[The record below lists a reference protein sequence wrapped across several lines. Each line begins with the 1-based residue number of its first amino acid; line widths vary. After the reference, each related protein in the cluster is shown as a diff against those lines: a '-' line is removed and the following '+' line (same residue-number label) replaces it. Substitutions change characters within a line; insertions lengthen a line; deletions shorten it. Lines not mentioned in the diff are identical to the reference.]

1 MSSSKING
9 GEHMFE
15 FESITS
21 GAVIKVIGVGGAGG
35 NAINNM
41 IKAGIEG
48 VEFISANTDAQ
59 ALSKNLAPVKIQ
71 LGTNLTKGL
80 GAGGNPEVGRKAAV
94 EDAESIEDALRGA
107 DLVFVTAGMG
117 GGTGTGAA
125 AVIAS
130 IAKDMGALTVAVV
143 SKPFYWEG
151 KRRNEFAEQG
161 LKFLKEHVDTFIAV
175 PNDRL
180 LDIIDK
186 NTSFTEAFRIA
197 DDVLRQGV
205 QGISDTINS
214 EGYIN
219 VDFADI
225 RAIMESKGMALMGIG
240 QASGENRD
248 IEAAKKALMSPL
260 LADAN
265 IKGAEGILINITGG
279 QDITMYEIQN
289 IAQYIYENSG
299 EDAAIYK
306 GVVID
311 EKYQGQIKVTVV
323 ATGLGRVKETPKTVK
338 MDEYIKNT
346 TPEASKIIKKVQNIR
361 NIDRGL
367 KTLDDFD
374 EEEYEIPTYIRKQV
388 D

>member
-1 MSSSKING
+1 
-9 GEHMFE
+9 MFE
-15 FESITS
+15 FETFNS

-41 IKAGIEG
+41 IKSGIEG

-219 VDFADI
+219 VDFADV

-279 QDITMYEIQN
+279 QDVTMYEIQN

-311 EKYQGQIKVTVV
+311 DKYQGQIKVTVV
-323 ATGLGRVKETPKTVK
+323 ATGLGRVKETQKTVK

-346 TPEASKIIKKVQNIR
+346 TPEASKIIKKVQSIR

-374 EEEYEIPTYIRKQV
+374 EEEFEIPTYIRKQV

>member
-1 MSSSKING
+1 
-9 GEHMFE
+9 MFE
-15 FESITS
+15 FEEVLS
-21 GAVIKVIGVGGAGG
+21 GAVIKVIGVGGAGN
-35 NAINNM
+35 NAVNNM

-48 VEFISANTDAQ
+48 VEFIAANSDAQ
-59 ALSKNLAPVKIQ
+59 ALAKNLAPIKIQ
-71 LGTNLTKGL
+71 LGTNLTRGL
-80 GAGGNPEVGRKAAV
+80 GAGGNPEVGKKAAV

-107 DLVFVTAGMG
+107 DLVFITAGMG

-125 AVIAS
+125 PVIAS
-130 IAKDMGALTVAVV
+130 IAKELGALTVSVV

-161 LKFLKEHVDTFIAV
+161 LQFLKEHVDTYIVV

-186 NTSFTEAFRIA
+186 NTSFKEAFRMA

-214 EGYIN
+214 DGYIN
-219 VDFADI
+219 VDFADV
-225 RAIMESKGMALMGIG
+225 RAIMETKGMALMGIG
-240 QASGENRD
+240 EASGEKRD
-248 IEAAKKALMSPL
+248 VEAARKALMSPL

-279 QDITMYEIQN
+279 NDLTMTEVQN
-289 IAQYIYENSG
+289 IAQMIYENAG
-299 EDAAIYK
+299 EDASIYK

-311 EKYQGQIKVTVV
+311 DDMEGKVKVTIVG
-323 ATGLGRVKETPKTVK
+323 TGLGKVKEPPKTVK
-338 MDEYIKNT
+338 IDEFVQKT
-346 TPEASKIIKKVQNIR
+346 SPEAISIIKKVEKIR
-361 NIDRGL
+361 KIDKGL
-367 KTLDDFD
+367 RTVDDFN
-374 EEEYEIPTYIRKQV
+374 EEEYEIPTYLRKQA

>member
-1 MSSSKING
+1 MSENSGMS
-9 GEHMFE
+9 FE
-15 FESITS
+15 FEEITQ
-21 GAVIKVIGVGGAGG
+21 GAVIKVIGIGGAGN
-35 NAINNM
+35 NAVNNM

-48 VEFISANTDAQ
+48 VEFIAANTDSQ
-59 ALSKNLAPVKIQ
+59 ALQKSLAPIKIQ
-71 LGTNLTKGL
+71 LGSNLTRGL

-94 EDAESIEDALRGA
+94 EDAEVLEDALRGA
-107 DLVFVTAGMG
+107 DLVFITAGMG

-125 AVIAS
+125 PVVTSLAREL
-130 IAKDMGALTVAVV
+130 GALTVSVV

-151 KRRNEFAEQG
+151 KRRNEYADQG
-161 LKFLKEHVDTFIAV
+161 LKFLKDHVDTFIVV

-180 LDIIDK
+180 LDVIDK
-186 NTSFTEAFRIA
+186 NTSFIEAFKIA

-214 EGYIN
+214 YGHIN

-240 QASGENRD
+240 EAEGEKRD
-248 IEAAKKALMSPL
+248 VEAARKALMSPL

-279 QDITMYEIQN
+279 QDLTMTEVQN
-289 IAQYIYENSG
+289 IAQMIYENAG

-311 EKYQGQIKVTVV
+311 ENMSGKIKVTIVG
-323 ATGLGRVKETPKTVK
+323 TGLGRLQEKPKTVK
-338 MDEYIKNT
+338 IDEYVNVST
-346 TPEASKIIKKVQNIR
+346 EADSIIKRVKKLKD
-361 NIDRGL
+361 IDKGMR
-367 KTLDDFD
+367 TVDDFN
-374 EEEYEIPTYIRKQV
+374 EEEYEIPTYLRKQA

>member
-1 MSSSKING
+1 
-9 GEHMFE
+9 MFE
-15 FESITS
+15 FENFNS

-71 LGTNLTKGL
+71 LGTTLTKGL
-80 GAGGNPEVGRKAAV
+80 GAGGNPEIGRKAAI

-125 AVIAS
+125 PVIAS

-151 KRRNEFAEQG
+151 KKRNEFAEEG
-161 LKFLKEHVDTFIAV
+161 LKFLKEHVDTYIVV

-197 DDVLRQGV
+197 DDILRQGV
-205 QGISDTINS
+205 QGISDTISS

-225 RAIMESKGMALMGIG
+225 KAIMESKGMALMGIG

-260 LADAN
+260 LADSN

-279 QDITMYEIQN
+279 QDVTMYEVQN

-311 EKYQGQIKVTVV
+311 EKYAGQIKVTVV
-323 ATGLGRVKETPKTVK
+323 ATGIGRVKETQKTVK
-338 MDEYIKNT
+338 IDEYIKNK
-346 TPEASKIIKKVQNIR
+346 TPEASKIIKKVQRIK

-367 KTLDDFD
+367 KTLDDYN
-374 EEEYEIPTYIRKQV
+374 EEEFEIPSYIRNQV

>member
-1 MSSSKING
+1 
-9 GEHMFE
+9 MFE
-15 FESITS
+15 FESFSS

-35 NAINNM
+35 NAVNNM

-48 VEFISANTDAQ
+48 VEFVSANTDAQ
-59 ALSKNLAPVKIQ
+59 ALAKNLAPVKIQ
-71 LGTNLTKGL
+71 LGVNLTKGL
-80 GAGGNPEVGRKAAV
+80 GAGGNPEIGRKAAI
-94 EDAESIEDALRGA
+94 EDAENIEEALRGA

-151 KRRNEFAEQG
+151 KKRNEFAEQG
-161 LKFLKEHVDTFIAV
+161 LKFLKEHVDTYIVV

-186 NTSFTEAFRIA
+186 TTSFVEAFRIA

-214 EGYIN
+214 DGYIN
-219 VDFADI
+219 VDFADV
-225 RAIMESKGMALMGIG
+225 RAIMDSKGMALMGIG
-240 QASGENRD
+240 YASGENRD

-279 QDITMYEIQN
+279 PDVTMYEIQN

-323 ATGLGRVKETPKTVK
+323 ATGIGKLKDTQKTVK
-338 MDEYIKNT
+338 MDEYIKSPS
-346 TPEASKIIKKVQNIR
+346 PETSKIIKKVQNIKKF
-361 NIDRGL
+361 DKGL
-367 KTLDDFD
+367 KSLDDFD
-374 EEEYEIPTYIRKQV
+374 EEEYEMPTYIRRQV

>member
-130 IAKDMGALTVAVV
+130 IAKDMGALTVAVA

-279 QDITMYEIQN
+279 QDVTMYEIQN